1 MGCDIH
7 TFVERYDGSEWELVN
22 DAVFEDPYYSLDR
35 PLTTY
40 NTPFTNQPWTRRDYS
55 LFELL
60 AGVRSDL
67 DKALKPPAGIPG
79 DASRGWREYCD
90 DWGDGLHSHTWY
102 SLEELES
109 AARHLPHEF
118 NEVVGK
124 IRSRVAWY
132 EDAKVR
138 VVMAFDN

>member
-7 TFVERYDGSEWELVN
+7 MFVERHNGFHWKLVE
-22 DAVFEDPYYSLDR
+22 DAVFEDYFYSLDR

-60 AGVRSDL
+60 AGVRGDP
-67 DKALKPPAGIPG
+67 DKALKSPSGIPG
-79 DASRGWREYCD
+79 DASRGWREYCEYCGVD
-90 DWGDGLHSHTWY
+90 LHSHTWY
-102 SLEELES
+102 TLEELES
-109 AARHLPHEF
+109 AFYHLPHEF
-118 NEVVGK
+118 NKVVGK